1 VLALEI
7 VDEHQIAALH
17 SGVRRGEIARAV
29 EHRAG
34 SLEQIHAELGRDD
47 VGEGRL
53 SEAGRAENQHVIE
66 RFAALP
72 GGSDEDYELG
82 FHRQLADVLLEP
94 ARPDGPL
101 DRLLVGGRRATDD
114 AFGCHGYDIY
124 SRAAPCRARRISSSV
139 ECVPGPTAL
148 SKRAASAGR

>member
-1 VLALEI
+1 MPKRSR
-7 VDEHQIAALH
+7 
-17 SGVRRGEIARAV
+17 SGEVRSPARVVAPTSV
-29 EHRAG
+29 NG
-34 SLEQIHAELGRDD
+34 
-47 VGEGRL
+47 GRL
-53 SEAGRAENQHVIE
+53 SLMERAAGR
-66 RFAALP
+66 P
-72 GGSDEDYELG
+72 GGGDEDLG
-82 FHRQLADVLLEP
+82 LCFPRQLADVLLEP

-114 AFGCHGYDIY
+114 AFGCHGYEIY